1 MESARPIHRESSP
14 PITHGGKKWLRI
26 SAAIFGMLL
35 SVVLAVAIVMQ
46 EGHRLWNRDSH
57 GHLYSP
63 LLRKK

>member
-1 MESARPIHRESSP
+1 MEPARPIDRESSP
-14 PITHGGKKWLRI
+14 PPVRGRKKWLRL

-35 SVVLAVAIVMQ
+35 SIALAVAIVMQ

-63 LLRKK
+63 LLRTK